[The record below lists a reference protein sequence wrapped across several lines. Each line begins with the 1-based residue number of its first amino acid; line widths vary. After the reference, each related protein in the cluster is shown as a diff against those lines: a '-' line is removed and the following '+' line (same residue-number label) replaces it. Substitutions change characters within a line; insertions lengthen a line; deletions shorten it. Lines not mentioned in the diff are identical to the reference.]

1 MSAFNKLIEIFC
13 FKLFSKKYIRNYLS
27 PWRLYLLEHLTCHG
41 SIAFADPVQFL
52 QHWCTRG
59 GLPLDLAA
67 AHISWIFSLLQRNLW
82 FSLIFLQTEMHA
94 GYTRNK
100 HRQLMYITHKK
111 TLNKINVIVFIHH
124 KLYSYI
130 FMHDAELTSKTI
142 IGSSSAPFLPGT
154 IKAGW

>member
-27 PWRLYLLEHLTCHG
+27 PLTSLPSRASHMPWLHCLRWSGPIFTALMYTGRITFGFG
-41 SIAFADPVQFL
+41 SSTYPEFFPFYRETYDF
-52 QHWCTRG
+52 
-59 GLPLDLAA
+59 
-67 AHISWIFSLLQRNLW
+67 LW
-82 FSLIFLQTEMHA
+82 FSSKQRCMP
-94 GYTRNK
+94 YTRNK

-142 IGSSSAPFLPGT
+142 IGSSSTPFLPGT